1 MTVRERF
8 IEDINDNETLVKV
21 YWRAGA
27 ERIFDESYDSV
38 VHINDDEDD
47 NCFYCPNCMEPV
59 YEEDYDE
66 LDSCPETGEIF
77 CPICEISF

>member
-8 IEDINDNETLVKV
+8 IEDINENETLVKIK
-21 YWRAGA
+21 WRAGA
-27 ERIFDESYDSV
+27 ERIFDEFYDSV
-38 VHINDDEDD
+38 VHIDDNEDD

-59 YEEDYDE
+59 YEEDYYE